1 MYISGY
7 RYITRAVIVEETM
20 RWIVKIR
27 LSSILREYKVFEEG
41 GRKDRGIFFVGCRL
55 LKF

>member
-7 RYITRAVIVEETM
+7 RYITRGVIVEETM